1 MSELK
6 EELLKQAEEA
16 NFSEAKDSM
25 KHIPNM
31 ETNKLPTSQ
40 ELAATEHAAVF
51 HAKVYAATHPDAS
64 MKDVAREKLSY
75 QKDLLEQEDLVQLV
89 AQMEADK
96 TNPKAYEARLK
107 AAIEVEKKL
116 QARMDSVFGKDTVKT
131 ERDSILAGIV
141 NELSGKKPTEYE
153 RQAAE
158 HFANQYVI
166 AQKAINPE
174 ISDKEAKDMLFARTK
189 DLLENGDLKE
199 LAQQMTD
206 ELKHP
211 DKIKE
216 GQDMAIRREKKVQ
229 DIAAIFNKDRG
240 E

>member
-40 ELAATEHAAVF
+40 ELAAAEHAAVF

-75 QKDLLEQEDLVQLV
+75 QKDLLEQEDLVQLIV
-89 AQMEADK
+89 QMEADR

-107 AAIEVEKKL
+107 AAIEVEKKIQGIGSML
-116 QARMDSVFGKDTVKT
+116 AKSGKENLLDN
-131 ERDSILAGIV
+131 II
-141 NELSGKKPTEYE
+141 NEVSGKKPTEYE

-166 AQKAINPE
+166 AQKAVNPE
-174 ISDKEAKDMLFARTK
+174 ISDAEAKDMLFKQTK
-189 DLLENGDLKE
+189 DLLENADLKE
-199 LAQQMTD
+199 LAQQMTA
-206 ELKHP
+206 ELKAP
-211 DKIKE
+211 DKIKD
-216 GQDMAIRREKKVQ
+216 GQDTAIRREQKVQ

>member
-1 MSELK
+1 MSDLK

-16 NFSEAKDSM
+16 NFPDARVTL
-25 KHIPNM
+25 KHISNM

-40 ELAATEHAAVF
+40 ELAAAEHAAVF
-51 HAKVYAATHPDAS
+51 HAKVYAATHPEAT

-75 QKDLLEQEDLVQLV
+75 QKDLLEQEDLVQLI

-107 AAIEVEKKL
+107 AAIEVEKKIQGIGSML
-116 QARMDSVFGKDTVKT
+116 AKSGKENLLDN
-131 ERDSILAGIV
+131 II
-141 NELSGKKPTEYE
+141 NEVSGKKPTEYE

-166 AQKAINPE
+166 AQKAVNPE
-174 ISDKEAKDMLFARTK
+174 ISDAEAKDMLFKQTK
-189 DLLENGDLKE
+189 DLLENADLKE
-199 LAQQMTD
+199 LSQQMTA
-206 ELKHP
+206 ELKAP
-211 DKIKE
+211 DKIKD
-216 GQDMAIRREKKVQ
+216 GQDTAIRREQKVQ

>member
-25 KHIPNM
+25 KHSPNM

-40 ELAATEHAAVF
+40 ELAAAEHAAVF

-75 QKDLLEQEDLVQLV
+75 QKDLLEQEDLVQLI
-89 AQMEADK
+89 AQMEADR

-107 AAIEVEKKL
+107 AAIEVEKKIQGIGSML
-116 QARMDSVFGKDTVKT
+116 AKSGKENLLDN
-131 ERDSILAGIV
+131 II